1 MKCPHCGMNIRD
13 TITVCGYCGGKIE
26 KGSVKSPQG
35 TGKPTT
41 NGGNAAHKGDKGD
54 KISKKPEDESQSDEE
69 EEGGISVYLQPGEQ
83 VLIGSLNIAVKKF
96 FFHAYLTDRRIF
108 LIDTQE
114 KKVRVTA
121 KDISR
126 DTIAGSLL
134 EFSEN
139 SDPVLVIS
147 FKSTD
152 DEIKTMKLIFV
163 QNGMDRSS
171 EIDEWIE
178 LLHEKDKPK
187 KSSVQPAEEVQK
199 EKEVPAPEEQ
209 EKPAQKQELAP
220 KRKPAKEPEK
230 QPPAKRHLPIIKS
243 QVQEPKYEEP
253 PKPPRRT
260 SFREI
265 PEPAKKPVAEQEPD
279 YEIPSVKKPD
289 AQPLRKHEVQSAM
302 KVAMKSAMQPLKTTS
317 SQSVKRPVI
326 EPAFPPP
333 KEPEQEAEKPPAHAR
348 SHVHKKVQETPVTD
362 IAAQEEGTELPPFCH
377 NCGKK
382 MPPAANFC
390 PGCGTK
396 MSQPKAQS
404 TAGESPSPHEKKAT
418 HHEAPVK
425 EKKLPPRDQETDEEE
440 KADEAPV
447 ATKLPPKKV
456 LKGSEMT
463 ILHKFLRR

>member
-1 MKCPHCGMNIRD
+1 MNIRD

-26 KGSVKSPQG
+26 KGSEKSPQG
-35 TGKPTT
+35 TGKPTST
-41 NGGNAAHKGDKGD
+41 GGTAAHKGDKGD
-54 KISKKPEDESQSDEE
+54 KISKKPEDEFQSDEE
-69 EEGGISVYLQPGEQ
+69 EDGGISVYLQPGEQ

-126 DTIAGSLL
+126 DTIAGSII

-163 QNGMDRSS
+163 QNGMDRAS

-187 KSSVQPAEEVQK
+187 KPSVQPAEEVPK
-199 EKEVPAPEEQ
+199 EKEVLAPEEQ
-209 EKPAQKQELAP
+209 EKPVQKQELAP

-230 QPPAKRHLPIIKS
+230 QPPAKRHFPIIKS
-243 QVQEPKYEEP
+243 QVQEPKHEEP
-253 PKPPRRT
+253 LKPPRRT
-260 SFREI
+260 SVREI
-265 PEPAKKPVAEQEPD
+265 PEPAKKPVVEPEPG
-279 YEIPSVKKPD
+279 YEIPPVKKPE

-302 KVAMKSAMQPLKTTS
+302 KVAMKSAMQPLKTTTA
-317 SQSVKRPVI
+317 QSVKRPVI
-326 EPAFPPP
+326 EPASPPP
-333 KEPEQEAEKPPAHAR
+333 KEPGQEAEKPAHVR
-348 SHVHKKVQETPVTD
+348 SHVHKKVQEIPVTD
-362 IAAQEEGTELPPFCH
+362 IATQEDGTELPPFCH

-396 MSQPKAQS
+396 MSQPKALS
-404 TAGESPSPHEKKAT
+404 AAGEGPSPHEKKAT
-418 HHEAPVK
+418 HHETPAK
-425 EKKLPPRDQETDEEE
+425 EKKVAPRDQETDEEE
-440 KADEAPV
+440 KEDEAPV
-447 ATKLPPKKV
+447 ATKLPPKKGS
-456 LKGSEMT
+456 KGSETT

>member
-26 KGSVKSPQG
+26 KGSEKSPQG
-35 TGKPTT
+35 TGKPTST
-41 NGGNAAHKGDKGD
+41 GATAADKGDKGD

-126 DTIAGSLL
+126 DTIAGSTI

-187 KSSVQPAEEVQK
+187 KSSVQPAEEVPK
-199 EKEVPAPEEQ
+199 EKELTAPEEQ
-209 EKPAQKQELAP
+209 EKPVQKQELAP

-230 QPPAKRHLPIIKS
+230 QPPAKRHFPIIKS
-243 QVQEPKYEEP
+243 QVQEPKHEEP
-253 PKPPRRT
+253 AKPPRRA
-260 SFREI
+260 SVREI
-265 PEPAKKPVAEQEPD
+265 PEPTKKPVVEQEPE
-279 YEIPSVKKPD
+279 YEIPPVKKPE

-302 KVAMKSAMQPLKTTS
+302 KVAMKSAMQPLKTTPT
-317 SQSVKRPVI
+317 QSVKRPVI
-326 EPAFPPP
+326 EPSSPPP
-333 KEPEQEAEKPPAHAR
+333 KEPEQGVEKPAHAR
-348 SHVHKKVQETPVTD
+348 SHVHKKVQEIPVTD
-362 IAAQEEGTELPPFCH
+362 IGAQDEGTELPPFCH

-382 MPPAANFC
+382 MPLAANFC

-396 MSQPKAQS
+396 MSQPKTQS
-404 TAGESPSPHEKKAT
+404 TAGELPAPHEKKAT
-418 HHEAPVK
+418 QHEAPVK
-425 EKKLPPRDQETDEEE
+425 DKKAPPRDEETNEEE
-440 KADEAPV
+440 REDEAPV

-456 LKGSEMT
+456 SKGSEMT

>member
-1 MKCPHCGMNIRD
+1 MICPHCGMNIRD

-26 KGSVKSPQG
+26 KGSEKSPQG
-35 TGKPTT
+35 TGKPTST
-41 NGGNAAHKGDKGD
+41 GGTAAHKGD

-96 FFHAYLTDRRIF
+96 FFHAYLTDRRVF

-126 DTIAGSLL
+126 DTIAGSII

-147 FKSTD
+147 FTSTD

-187 KSSVQPAEEVQK
+187 KSSVQPAEEVPK
-199 EKEVPAPEEQ
+199 EKEVPVPEEQ
-209 EKPAQKQELAP
+209 EKPVQKQDLAQ

-230 QPPAKRHLPIIKS
+230 QPPAKRHFPIIKS

-253 PKPPRRT
+253 AKPLRRA
-260 SFREI
+260 SVREI
-265 PEPAKKPVAEQEPD
+265 PEPAKKSVVEQEPD
-279 YEIPSVKKPD
+279 YEIPPVKKPD

-302 KVAMKSAMQPLKTTS
+302 KVAMKSAMQPLKTS
-317 SQSVKRPVI
+317 AQSVKRMVI
-326 EPAFPPP
+326 EPASPPLN
-333 KEPEQEAEKPPAHAR
+333 EPGQEAEKPAHTR
-348 SHVHKKVQETPVTD
+348 SHVHKKVQEIPVTD

-404 TAGESPSPHEKKAT
+404 TAGESPAPHEKKAS
-418 HHEAPVK
+418 HHEAPAK
-425 EKKLPPRDQETDEEE
+425 EKKAPPRDEETDDEERE
-440 KADEAPV
+440 DEAPV

-456 LKGSEMT
+456 SKGSEMT

>member
-26 KGSVKSPQG
+26 KGSEKSPQG

-41 NGGNAAHKGDKGD
+41 TGGTAAHKGDKGD
-54 KISKKPEDESQSDEE
+54 KISKKPEDDSQSDEE
-69 EEGGISVYLQPGEQ
+69 EEEGISVYLQPGEQ
-83 VLIGSLNIAVKKF
+83 ALIGSLNIAVKKF

-126 DTIAGSLL
+126 DTIAGSII

-187 KSSVQPAEEVQK
+187 KSSVQPAEEVPK
-199 EKEVPAPEEQ
+199 EKELTAPEEQ
-209 EKPAQKQELAP
+209 EKPVQKQELAP

-230 QPPAKRHLPIIKS
+230 QPPAKRHYPIIKS
-243 QVQEPKYEEP
+243 QVQEPKHEEP
-253 PKPPRRT
+253 AKPPRRA
-260 SFREI
+260 SVREI
-265 PEPAKKPVAEQEPD
+265 PEPAKKPVVEPEPG
-279 YEIPSVKKPD
+279 YEVPPAKKPE

-302 KVAMKSAMQPLKTTS
+302 KVAMKSAMQPLKTTPP
-317 SQSVKRPVI
+317 QSVKRPVI
-326 EPAFPPP
+326 EPASPPP
-333 KEPEQEAEKPPAHAR
+333 KEPLKEAEKPVQAR
-348 SHVHKKVQETPVTD
+348 SPVHKKVQEIPITD
-362 IAAQEEGTELPPFCH
+362 IAMQEEGTELPPFCH

-396 MSQPKAQS
+396 MSQPKAQF
-404 TAGESPSPHEKKAT
+404 TPGVSPASNEKKSS
-418 HHEAPVK
+418 HHEVPAK
-425 EKKLPPRDQETDEEE
+425 EKKVPPRDEETDDEESE
-440 KADEAPV
+440 DEAPI

-456 LKGSEMT
+456 SKGSEMT

>member
-26 KGSVKSPQG
+26 KGSEKSPQG
-35 TGKPTT
+35 TGKSASS
-41 NGGNAAHKGDKGD
+41 GGTAAHKGDK
-54 KISKKPEDESQSDEE
+54 ISRKPEDELQSDEE
-69 EEGGISVYLQPGEQ
+69 EDDGISVYLQPGEQ

-126 DTIAGSLL
+126 DTISGSII

-187 KSSVQPAEEVQK
+187 KTSVQHVEEVPE
-199 EKEVPAPEEQ
+199 EKEVPLPEEQ
-209 EKPAQKQELAP
+209 EKVVQKQELAP
-220 KRKPAKEPEK
+220 KRKPAKEHEK
-230 QPPAKRHLPIIKS
+230 QPPAKRHFPIVKS
-243 QVQEPKYEEP
+243 EVQEEP

-260 SFREI
+260 SVREI
-265 PEPAKKPVAEQEPD
+265 PEPAKRPVIEPEPG
-279 YEIPSVKKPD
+279 YEIPPVKKPET
-289 AQPLRKHEVQSAM
+289 QPLRKHEVQSAM
-302 KVAMKSAMQPLKTTS
+302 KVAMKSAMQPLKTTPAH
-317 SQSVKRPVI
+317 SVKRPVI
-326 EPAFPPP
+326 EPVSPPSR
-333 KEPEQEAEKPPAHAR
+333 EPEEEVEKPVHTR
-348 SHVHKKVQETPVTD
+348 SHVHKKVQEIPVTE
-362 IAAQEEGTELPPFCH
+362 IAAQEEGTEVPPFCH

-396 MSQPKAQS
+396 ISQPKAQS
-404 TAGESPSPHEKKAT
+404 PAAESPSAHEKKAT

-425 EKKLPPRDQETDEEE
+425 EKKVPSRDSETDKEETE
-440 KADEAPV
+440 DEAPV

-456 LKGSEMT
+456 TKGSETT